1 MAPIACGARLT
12 LYALGLLLSVVLPPW
27 FDGAAY
33 AASTNGCHCFQ
44 DRIYDP
50 KAPFAADDYLLTTTF
65 NSLISR
71 SFSLSKQR
79 IVLLKMQG
87 GVAADDL
94 LIGLRLAQASQVDSQ
109 RLFDRRK
116 GGASWPTL
124 LAELDLAPEVKD
136 GALVKKLRDGG
147 AAKEAGEL
155 VADQMLVEFFKVQ
168 PRRVQE
174 LRSAGFDSKALS
186 LLLVLS
192 HYTGRELG
200 LFIRQFQSEKKSW
213 SEIASLVGV
222 SPKAAG
228 ILILNYPEKKL
239 SE

>member
-1 MAPIACGARLT
+1 MLRMLW
-12 LYALGLLLSVVLPPW
+12 LLLPALLLPAVS
-27 FDGAAY
+27 GSALAA
-33 AASTNGCHCFQ
+33 TTDGCHCFQ
-44 DRIYDP
+44 DRFYDP

-71 SFSLSKQR
+71 FFSLSKQR

-94 LIGLRLAQASQVDSQ
+94 LIGLRLAQASQADSQ
-109 RLFDRRK
+109 RLFDRLK
-116 GGASWPTL
+116 SGASWPTL
-124 LAELDLAPEVKD
+124 LAELDLAPEVRE
-136 GALVKKLRDGG
+136 GALVKGLRAGG
-147 AAKEAGEL
+147 SAKAAGEL

-200 LFIRQFQSEKKSW
+200 LFVRQFQSEKKSW
-213 SEIASLVGV
+213 SEITSLVGV